1 MNNIK
6 HRIRVAI
13 LKRLSLHNIPVS
25 LENLIDSN
33 EIIDEFGHLPLSND
47 EKLFVKQQIAALAE
61 IIKYY
66 RENGADKVYVTTA
79 PENTCG
85 IHVYHNAGFQETG
98 EFDED
103 GDVELMLVL

>member
-61 IIKYY
+61 YGYIHQVVGYD
-66 RENGADKVYVTTA
+66 EVYALDGNVA
-79 PENTCG
+79 AEIQQCKGGRILPDNEFLWG
-85 IHVYHNAGFQETG
+85 IRAY
-98 EFDED
+98 
-103 GDVELMLVL
+103 MSKR